1 VKSRLLLVACC
12 LALASC
18 GSVNLWPFGKKKQR
32 APERVNE
39 LNLVHADGSPADFP
53 QYWLRN
59 TLVIDL
65 SGASGT
71 GGIAARLPPDT
82 TWPVR
87 MAVRVYPGGVQ
98 QIEILGE
105 ERNVLP
111 VITTGTK
118 TIDIEVAPTVYTART
133 AAIYVSWG
141 PMPVFAEA
149 VTTPTPEPGFV
160 SPTVVPE
167 SRPSNDAA
175 PAPTPADTED
185 AATPSASEIIPPGS
199 APAPQPS
206 PGS

>member
-1 VKSRLLLVACC
+1 MKSRLLIVACC

-18 GSVNLWPFGKKKQR
+18 GSVNFWPFGKKKQR
-32 APERVNE
+32 PLERVDE
-39 LNLVHADGSPADFP
+39 LQLVYADGKPADFP
-53 QYWLRN
+53 QYWTRN

-111 VITTGTK
+111 VIATGSK
-118 TIDIEVAPTVYTART
+118 TVDIDVAPSVYTPRT

-149 VTTPTPEPGFV
+149 AAPTPEPGFV
-160 SPTVVPE
+160 SPTVVPTT
-167 SRPSNDAA
+167 PA
-175 PAPTPADTED
+175 PAPAPSSTEE
-185 AATPSASEIIPPGS
+185 APSPSASEIIPPGS
-199 APAPQPS
+199 TPAPQPS